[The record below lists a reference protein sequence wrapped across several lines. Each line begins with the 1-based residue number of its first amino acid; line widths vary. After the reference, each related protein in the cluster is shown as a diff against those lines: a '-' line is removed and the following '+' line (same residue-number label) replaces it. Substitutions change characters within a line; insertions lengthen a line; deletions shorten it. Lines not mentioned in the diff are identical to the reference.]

1 MINLVFNMLSLQWK
15 SKYIH
20 LYKNDTNSS
29 KERRTNSRFQRAE
42 NHGSHQKGHDAHRK
56 GRG

>member
-1 MINLVFNMLSLQWK
+1 MINLMFNVLSLQWK
-15 SKYIH
+15 SKHIH